1 MNKGR
6 REDWQTQKIQEKF
19 GYNPKFCLT
28 FGSKSTKRSS
38 IMKNVGIGE
47 IQSSSERLYS
57 HSLNSRVSKSRN
69 IKEFRL
75 HKKKVSKTES
85 KRWNGLDSKYGL
97 RKYDPNVTGD

>member
-6 REDWQTQKIQEKF
+6 RKDWQIQKIQEKF

-38 IMKNVGIGE
+38 TMKNIGIGE

-69 IKEFRL
+69 IKEFKLR
-75 HKKKVSKTES
+75 KKKVSKTKS
-85 KRWNGLDSKYGL
+85 KRSHGTGSKYGL